1 MNPFIYKIIASGMNS
16 HEQYLNV
23 SIFVEYI
30 LSCVNI
36 GFLLEG
42 QKYYERDKTSQ
53 NMVILA
59 LNVF

>member
-1 MNPFIYKIIASGMNS
+1 MNS
-16 HEQYLNV
+16 HEHYLNV

-42 QKYYERDKTSQ
+42 KKYYERDKTSQ